1 MSAVT
6 IRVDERALTDTV
18 HEQKLMTVASA
29 FLDACRHGRP
39 RKEQSTAM
47 IYQIEANANL
57 DEIEARLRESAVKHH
72 FGVIAVHDLNATLK
86 AKGVDLNM
94 ECRIYEVCNPQ
105 QAKKVLE
112 ADGAI
117 STALPCR
124 ISVYGAPGHYR
135 LATMLPT
142 EMMKGFNNGSIEP
155 IAREVE
161 GVIVQMMKDAAHSVE

>member
-1 MSAVT
+1 
-6 IRVDERALTDTV
+6 
-18 HEQKLMTVASA
+18 
-29 FLDACRHGRP
+29 
-39 RKEQSTAM
+39 M

-57 DEIEARLRESAVKHH
+57 DEIEARLQDSAGRHH
-72 FGVIAVHDLNATLK
+72 FGIIAVHDLKATMK
-86 AKGVDLNM
+86 AKGVDLKM
-94 ECRIYEVCNPQ
+94 ECRIYEVCNPE

-142 EMMKGFNNGSIEP
+142 EMMKGFNNQSIETV
-155 IAREVE
+155 AKEVE
-161 GVIVQMMKDAAHSVE
+161 GVIVQMMKDAARPIE

>member
-1 MSAVT
+1 
-6 IRVDERALTDTV
+6 
-18 HEQKLMTVASA
+18 
-29 FLDACRHGRP
+29 
-39 RKEQSTAM
+39 M
-47 IYQIEANANL
+47 IYQIDANGDL
-57 DEIEARLRESAVKHH
+57 DEIQTRLQDSAVKYH
-72 FGVIAVHDLNATLK
+72 FGIIAVHDLKATLK

-142 EMMKGFNNGSIEP
+142 QMMKGFNNPSVEP
-155 IAREVE
+155 VAKEVE
-161 GVIVQMMKDAAHSVE
+161 GVIVQMMKAAAQSIE